1 MQCLRPDVDAVNG
14 VRACSCSIEQF
25 LIEAVDMKEAAM
37 RQRYPSDIS
46 REQFNL
52 IGPLLKRAWQK
63 TRPRAVDWYEVLRG
77 VL

>member
-46 REQFNL
+46 RDQFNL
-52 IGPLLKRAWQK
+52 IGPLLERARQK
-63 TRPRAVDWYEVLRG
+63 TRPRTVGWYELLCAVL
-77 VL
+77 